1 MNYSSNKLIYADKN
15 LKSLEKVV
23 NKELEHVSDWLIA
36 NKLTLNITKS
46 NYVLFHSHKKKLD
59 YILLIS
65 KSSIINLV
73 IGFRLNQRLLLSTLV
88 SYWTAIYLGKHT

>member
-1 MNYSSNKLIYADKN
+1 
-15 LKSLEKVV
+15 V

-36 NKLTLNITKS
+36 NKLTLNIKKS

-59 YILLIS
+59 YTPNLKVFDHKSGTRIS
-65 KSSIINLV
+65 LE
-73 IGFRLNQRLLLSTLV
+73 QRLLLSTVV